1 MLVVWAALIG
11 AKTFGKNLGKVPI
24 EWLLMSLFLV
34 VTWSSSSQLIH
45 GMKVGSLV
53 ASLGV
58 LFDYGKHHFIRRW
71 TGITWPSHYQTW
83 KNNVNYVTLLYI
95 PWESDTYII
104 YICLYTY
111 KYTYLYITHVYTHI
125 YIYTHYVYIY
135 ISYPIKFHENHS
147 SRWFFPLKK
156 ATDVGSLSTLA
167 KEAEEQIGLG
177 SLWKFLVIFRQ
188 REGVGWTA
196 FWRARAG
203 VSWVDLDEC
212 LVNVC

>member
-1 MLVVWAALIG
+1 MFITDHIISDHLDWKTSDFCYWLSSIIKIWCITHFAFDLWDISARCRKWWTRCYKRLESMLVVWAALIG

-125 YIYTHYVYIY
+125 YIYIHIMYIY
-135 ISYPIKFHENHS
+135 IYHI
-147 SRWFFPLKK
+147 PLNSMK
-156 ATDVGSLSTLA
+156 TTV
-167 KEAEEQIGLG
+167 
-177 SLWKFLVIFRQ
+177 
-188 REGVGWTA
+188 
-196 FWRARAG
+196 
-203 VSWVDLDEC
+203 LDDFSH
-212 LVNVC
+212 